1 MLKVNRGHE
10 IEVYYALKKMNGIK
24 EIYRILGEYSIFMI
38 IQAKDQPSLDH
49 LIEDIR
55 NTSEVTDFWRILVSN
70 DDMCEAEIIVSCEE
84 ITDEIS

>member
-24 EIYRILGEYSIFMI
+24 EIYQILGEYSIFVI

-70 DDMCEAEIIVSCEE
+70 DDMCEAEITVSERCELA
-84 ITDEIS
+84 